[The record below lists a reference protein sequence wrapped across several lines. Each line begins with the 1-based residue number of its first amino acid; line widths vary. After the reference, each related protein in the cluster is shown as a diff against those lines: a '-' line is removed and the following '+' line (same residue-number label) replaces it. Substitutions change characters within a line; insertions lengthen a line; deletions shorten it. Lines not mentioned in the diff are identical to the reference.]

1 MFNVN
6 RVTLLG
12 NATRDAETKA
22 TKTGK
27 TLAVLGLA
35 TNRRWKDTQGELQ
48 SEPEFH
54 RLVCFGTLADFSTQR
69 VKKGAPLYVEG
80 RLHTNKWETKEGVDA
95 SRTEIIVDRIVLL
108 SSRKTGEVEA
118 VETESD
124 QEEAEGDA

>member
-22 TKTGK
+22 TKAGK
-27 TLAVLGLA
+27 MLAVLGLA
-35 TNRRWKDTQGELQ
+35 TNRRWKDQQGELK

-54 RLVCFGTLADFSTQR
+54 RLICFGPLADFSTQR

-80 RLHTNKWETKEGVDA
+80 RLHTGKWKTDDGKEA
-95 SRTEIIVDRIVLL
+95 SHTDIVVDRLVLL
-108 SSRKTGEVEA
+108 SARKTGEAEA
-118 VETESD
+118 VEGDAE
-124 QEEAEGDA
+124 QEEVESAA